1 MNDLDHAAKPASCAG
16 PKFRKSGFD
25 LSGEI
30 MEKLGFVLSFLAL
43 ILAASF
49 ALSCGAGQGQGQLQS
64 ITINPATANA
74 QSYRNGQVPFTAT
87 GVYNNPSHTVTPLT
101 ANWAACQQGVPASE
115 VSVTASGVAQ
125 CASGATG
132 TYAIKAWDIPNIP
145 GTYNCPA
152 MTACGG
158 GCTVVGTAQLT
169 CP

>member
-1 MNDLDHAAKPASCAG
+1 
-16 PKFRKSGFD
+16 
-25 LSGEI
+25 

-49 ALSCGAGQGQGQLQS
+49 ALSCGAGQGQGQGQLQS

-158 GCTVVGTAQLT
+158 GLHCRRYRATHLPLVS
-169 CP
+169 